1 MSCASAVRLAYRTL
15 MGCGRRCLGER
26 GGVVVR
32 GGFEAPVAC
41 CGGCG
46 GNNGRIRWRGRVARA
61 GVVWSV
67 NVTTLEVLA
76 LLVLPVAAACW
87 LGLLLRS
94 LMDAHEGLW
103 SLWLVL
109 LAASTA
115 LWVYLLVE
123 LVP

>member
-1 MSCASAVRLAYRTL
+1 M
-15 MGCGRRCLGER
+15 
-26 GGVVVR
+26 
-32 GGFEAPVAC
+32 
-41 CGGCG
+41 
-46 GNNGRIRWRGRVARA
+46 
-61 GVVWSV
+61 
-67 NVTTLEVLA
+67 EVLW
-76 LLVLPVAAACW
+76 LVVLPVSAACW

-94 LMDAHEGLW
+94 LINTHGELW

>member
-1 MSCASAVRLAYRTL
+1 MS
-15 MGCGRRCLGER
+15 
-26 GGVVVR
+26 
-32 GGFEAPVAC
+32 
-41 CGGCG
+41 
-46 GNNGRIRWRGRVARA
+46 
-61 GVVWSV
+61 
-67 NVTTLEVLA
+67 VTTLEILA
-76 LLVLPVAAACW
+76 LVVVPVAAACW

-94 LMDAHEGLW
+94 LMDEHGRLW